1 MRTRAAATGAEA
13 TASQLIAIRG
23 AVSQAEVSMKTEV
36 TAARFSGTA
45 ESVRRLR
52 LVEGD
57 LRGVGRL
64 VGELTWSEGEGP
76 VQVEVTLAE
85 ATA

>member
-1 MRTRAAATGAEA
+1 
-13 TASQLIAIRG
+13 
-23 AVSQAEVSMKTEV
+23 MKTEV

-45 ESVRRLR
+45 ESIQRLR

-64 VGELTWSEGEGP
+64 VGDVAWSEGEGP
-76 VQVEVTLAE
+76 AKVEVTLAE
-85 ATA
+85 APA

>member
-1 MRTRAAATGAEA
+1 MR
-13 TASQLIAIRG
+13 
-23 AVSQAEVSMKTEV
+23 TEV

-45 ESVRRLR
+45 ESVRRLQ

-64 VGELTWSEGEGP
+64 VGDVTWSEGEGP

-85 ATA
+85 ASD